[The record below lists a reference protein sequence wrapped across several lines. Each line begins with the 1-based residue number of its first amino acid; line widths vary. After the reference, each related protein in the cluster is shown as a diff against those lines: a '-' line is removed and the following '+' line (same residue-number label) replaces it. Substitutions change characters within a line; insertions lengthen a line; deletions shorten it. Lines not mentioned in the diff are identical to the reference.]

1 MFAGLQIGGRLY
13 WEPDQ
18 RLFMLQYVTVYLDLL
33 RVPRLYEKP
42 GLKMMD

>member
-1 MFAGLQIGGRLY
+1 MRRASDRMKTILGAGS
-13 WEPDQ
+13 EAVH
-18 RLFMLQYVTVYLDLL
+18 VTVRQRIYLDLL